1 MRFRR
6 LGTWGASSV
15 VVVLALSG
23 ILGWPLRAL
32 GQESGTGEIE
42 TRLGGPEPYRESA
55 LRRFEI
61 VTLTSLPFAAIH
73 SYLVVRGYRA
83 ATSGS
88 LTTGLRD
95 SDWNAVG
102 VGAAVFAIGI
112 GVYDYMRMR
121 GKDRTELL
129 LPEPA
134 RTAAL
139 PASHMPS
146 IGGIP
151 PLARLAWRF

>member
-1 MRFRR
+1 M
-6 LGTWGASSV
+6 WSPPSIA
-15 VVVLALSG
+15 VVLALAG
-23 ILGWPLRAL
+23 LLGSALPAL
-32 GQESGTGEIE
+32 GQNQPDPGEIE
-42 TRLGGPEPYRESA
+42 TRVGAPEPYRESA

-61 VTLTSLPFAAIH
+61 ITLTSLPFAAIH

-102 VGAAVFAIGI
+102 IGAAVFAVGI

-121 GKDRTELL
+121 GKDRTKPL
-129 LPEPA
+129 LPEPT
-134 RTAAL
+134 RPVAL
-139 PASHMPS
+139 PESPTSSA
-146 IGGIP
+146 GGPP
-151 PLARLAWRF
+151 PLAQLAWRF